1 MDFIAPVIDFL
12 KSDVGVGII
21 TGLLVLSEALG
32 GIPAIKANSVY
43 QLIVGVLAKIARK
56 PTV

>member
-1 MDFIAPVIDFL
+1 MEFLTTVIDFL
-12 KSDVGVGII
+12 KSDVGVGLL

-32 GIPAIKANSVY
+32 GIPAIRANSVY
-43 QLIVGVLAKIARK
+43 QVVIGLLAKVARK